1 MHTVLIDDDM
11 TSIFLMRLLL
21 QREEF
26 ADSITSFQSAQ
37 EALGYLQQAP
47 VPELPKVILLDLNM
61 PVMNGWEFLEAL
73 QPVAPH
79 VLDHTRIYILTSS
92 LAQTDLTRA
101 AQNPLVTRLIHKPL
115 DKSEIELIKSETT
128 E

>member
-37 EALGYLQQAP
+37 EALCYLQQAP
-47 VPELPKVILLDLNM
+47 VPELPQVILLDLNM

-73 QPVAPH
+73 RPVAPH

-92 LAQTDLTRA
+92 LAQTDLARA
-101 AQNPLVTRLIHKPL
+101 DQNPLVTRLIHKPL
-115 DKSEIELIKSETT
+115 DKSEIELIKAEAA